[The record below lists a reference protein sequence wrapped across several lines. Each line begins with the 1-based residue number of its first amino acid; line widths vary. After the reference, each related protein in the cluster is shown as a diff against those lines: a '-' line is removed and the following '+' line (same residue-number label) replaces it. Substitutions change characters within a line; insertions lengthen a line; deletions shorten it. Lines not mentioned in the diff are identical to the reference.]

1 MKMSGRRKA
10 GRAAICD
17 SWDDED
23 RRRFA
28 DGDRLKAR
36 TVPAKRWDGP
46 DVEEWDDEYSA
57 GHVRHMVAA
66 RCETR
71 LAATRLFDA

>member
-1 MKMSGRRKA
+1 MSGRRKA

-46 DVEEWDDEYSA
+46 DVEEWDDE
-57 GHVRHMVAA
+57 
-66 RCETR
+66 
-71 LAATRLFDA
+71 